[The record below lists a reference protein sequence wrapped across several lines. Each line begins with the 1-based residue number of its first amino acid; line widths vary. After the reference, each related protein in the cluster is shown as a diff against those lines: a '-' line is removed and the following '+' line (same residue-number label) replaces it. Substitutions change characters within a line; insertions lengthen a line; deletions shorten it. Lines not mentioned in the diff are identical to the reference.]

1 MKISSEELG
10 DRLENYED
18 ELKGFRSYVQE
29 LQTMTAKLGTDKEQF
44 EIDLLEAQHNIK
56 FYEGEIAEIKDARG
70 KSAKG
75 GGGQHRGGA
84 ATADG
89 PGKGITSVIFSSIGF
104 IVGAIFGSRL
114 KSRKDK

>member
-75 GGGQHRGGA
+75 GGQHRGGA